1 MDKYEKVSELARR
14 RGFLFPAF
22 EIYGGV
28 GGFYDY
34 GPLGTLLKRN
44 IENKWRD
51 LFVRREGMVEIE
63 ATVIM
68 PSTVFEASGHVA
80 HFTDAMTTCTRCGR
94 AYRTDTVLSEVGV
107 SFPEGASMEMLDAL
121 VKEHNVRCPECGGEL
136 TESQPFNLMFRVYI
150 GPLGK
155 GIVGYG
161 RPEAAQGQ
169 FVDFKRVYAAERER
183 LPLGIAQIGRA
194 MRNEIAPRKGPIRL
208 REFTII
214 DYEVF
219 VDPEDMSYPRIKKV
233 EDVKLRI
240 LPAEEQLA
248 GTNRV
253 YEVTVREALE
263 KGFIKNEVHAYFL
276 ALSTIFMQQLGIPL
290 DKQRFREQLPEE
302 RAHYSMQTFD
312 QEVWTERWGWVEVS
326 GHAYRTDYDLSRHMM
341 YSGEDLRV
349 FKPFG
354 EKREIEEVI
363 AIPNEGLIKRD
374 FGDKAS
380 FVLTMLKRAVPEIV
394 ERELK
399 QKGFY
404 ELPGPEPLVL
414 KPEHVSFERR
424 KVMASGR
431 HFIPHVVEPSF
442 GVDRMFYVVME
453 YAYTE
458 KGDRVVLKL
467 PRDLA
472 PIQVAV
478 FPLVTRDGL
487 PEKAKEVYELLLDEG
502 FYVDYDESGSIG
514 RRYAR
519 ADEIGVPI
527 CVTVD
532 YQTLEDETVTL
543 RDRDTWKQ
551 VRTEIPPLPEKLRKY
566 FGYRMEFPE
575 LGIPVE

>member
-1 MDKYEKVSELARR
+1 
-14 RGFLFPAF
+14 
-22 EIYGGV
+22 
-28 GGFYDY
+28 
-34 GPLGTLLKRN
+34 
-44 IENKWRD
+44 
-51 LFVRREGMVEIE
+51 
-63 ATVIM
+63 
-68 PSTVFEASGHVA
+68 
-80 HFTDAMTTCTRCGR
+80 
-94 AYRTDTVLSEVGV
+94 
-107 SFPEGASMEMLDAL
+107 MEMLDAL

-312 QEVWTERWGWVEVS
+312 QEVLVERWGWVEVA
-326 GHAYRTDYDLSRHMM
+326 GHSYRYDYDLSRHMER
-341 YSGEDLRV
+341 SGADLTVYKAYEKPRV
-349 FKPFG
+349 ERRKVV
-354 EKREIEEVI
+354 K
-363 AIPNEGLIKRD
+363 L
-374 FGDKAS
+374 DKARIGREFRS
-380 FVLTMLKRAVPEIV
+380 KAPEIFKALESADPGVV
-394 ERELK
+394 ERELAER
-399 QKGFY
+399 GVV
-404 ELPGPEPLVL
+404 EVAGCLLT
-414 KPEHVSFERR
+414 PEHVSVVEEELVEHGRR
-424 KVMASGR
+424 FV
-431 HFIPHVVEPSF
+431 PHVVEPSF
-442 GVDRMFYVVME
+442 GLDRLCYVALE
-453 YAYTE
+453 YAYSE
-458 KGDRVVLKL
+458 RDGRVVLRL
-467 PRDLA
+467 PKDIA
-472 PIQVAV
+472 PVQVAV
-478 FPLVTRDGL
+478 FPLLERES
-487 PEKAKEVYELLLDEG
+487 PMREKAFAVYRMLVDEG
-502 FYVDYDESGSIG
+502 FDAAYDDSGSIG
-514 RRYAR
+514 KRYAR
-519 ADEIGVPI
+519 ADEIGVPLCI
-527 CVTVD
+527 TVD
-532 YQTLEDETVTL
+532 YRTLEDDTVTI
-543 RDRDTWKQ
+543 RDRDTWRQ
-551 VRTEIPPLPEKLRKY
+551 VRNEIDKLPELLRDY
-566 FGYRMEFPE
+566 FRGRKSFEE
-575 LGIPVE
+575 LGEPVG